1 MAVRLRSSLGTRR
14 RLDCRWEGCPS
25 WNEFVGLEPVGEALW
40 GLWWGDVAGC

>member
-25 WNEFVGLEPVGEALW
+25 WNEFVGLEPVGVALW